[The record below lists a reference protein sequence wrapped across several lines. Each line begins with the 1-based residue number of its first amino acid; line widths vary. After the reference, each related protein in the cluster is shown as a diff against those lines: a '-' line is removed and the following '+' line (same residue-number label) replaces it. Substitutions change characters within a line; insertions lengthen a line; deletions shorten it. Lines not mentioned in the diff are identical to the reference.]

1 MICQDHLVS
10 QNQHILIITRHTIT
24 RRMNNN
30 IINLIRN
37 MDPLTINMIII
48 NINSQVKVILN
59 QRIIVTN
66 HMGHLIINSNSSRN
80 LIDSNLVTQQL

>member
-10 QNQHILIITRHTIT
+10 QNQHILIITNHTIT

-30 IINLIRN
+30 TINPIKS
-37 MDPLTINMIII
+37 MDLLTINMIII